1 MLVITHGGARLLD
14 GRTDLSLLA
23 ALLVGI
29 ANAEAS
35 KRGAT
40 LADGSPLTFGA
51 HSSAAAQDY
60 LTRVD
65 PPTGVGDAVVWA
77 WTDQPTAARH
87 VGGPPVIATR
97 ADIARAVARGK
108 RTAAAAAA

>member
-29 ANAEAS
+29 ANAEAH

-65 PPTGVGDAVVWA
+65 PPTGADDAVVWS
-77 WTDQPTAARH
+77 WTDEPVAARH
-87 VGGPPVIATR
+87 VGGPA
-97 ADIARAVARGK
+97 AVSMRK
-108 RTAAAAAA
+108 RQAAPLAA